1 MDITQEMLDQSS
13 QEEGQL
19 LLQSPNVLMAQNQFL
34 QQRVVLLRALVNE
47 QQAEID
53 RLKVQVEK
61 KPAKKTAARGPK
73 VQNS

>member
-1 MDITQEMLDQSS
+1 VDITQEMLDQSS

-53 RLKVQVEK
+53 RLKAKVEK
-61 KPAKKTAARGPK
+61 KPAKKTAARQPSA
-73 VQNS
+73 QNS